1 MIYLSKVYNIKDKQG
16 MDIEGQAQEDNSQD
30 NNSKFNSTYGNI
42 KKFNIELTGSQAN
55 AIDKILPRGY
65 SMQI

>member
-1 MIYLSKVYNIKDKQG
+1 
-16 MDIEGQAQEDNSQD
+16 MDMSGQAQDDNSPD
-30 NNSKFNSTYGNI
+30 NNSKINYTVDNI